1 MPASRA
7 EQHGFECVR
16 IALICVSLRGG
27 GTERIVSR
35 IANQLCSR
43 HEVAV
48 ITLAP
53 MEPFFPLHQDV
64 LVVQPAS
71 VAVDA
76 AKPVRVLRQIR
87 HLVASLREISP
98 DLCMVFGEDIAAP
111 VNLFARF
118 VGVRRIWNFF
128 RGRPERS
135 IAGLKGRMTR
145 LTCPLSN
152 RIFVQ
157 TMAGK
162 AALSDFYPA
171 GKLTVWP
178 NPIAIPDAVSPPE
191 DREPLIVNIGSIGRL
206 KNQQALVRVFAD
218 LEGEAERWKLLFVGD
233 GPDRPA
239 LEANSRASTA
249 APRIRFAGEQKDVAG
264 QLDRASIFAFTSLSE
279 GFPNALAEAMAAGC
293 ACISYDCPTGPA
305 ELIEHGVNGFLV
317 EMGDEARFA
326 ELLQQMIE
334 RDDLRAQFSRNAR
347 ASMRKFHAEQ
357 VLRHLEDLIATETRD
372 LGEAA

>member
-1 MPASRA
+1 M
-7 EQHGFECVR
+7 
-16 IALICVSLRGG
+16 I
-27 GTERIVSR
+27 
-35 IANQLCSR
+35 
-43 HEVAV
+43 
-48 ITLAP
+48 
-53 MEPFFPLHQDV
+53 
-64 LVVQPAS
+64 
-71 VAVDA
+71 
-76 AKPVRVLRQIR
+76 
-87 HLVASLREISP
+87 
-98 DLCMVFGEDIAAP
+98 FGEDIAAP
-111 VNLFARF
+111 ATLIARF
-118 VGVRRIWNFF
+118 AGAPRIWNFF
-128 RGRPERS
+128 RGRPDRS
-135 IAGLKGRMTR
+135 IAGLKGCMTR
-145 LTCPLSN
+145 LTCGLVN
-152 RIFVQ
+152 QIFVQ

-162 AALSDFYPA
+162 AALSDFYA
-171 GKLTVWP
+171 AEKLTVWP
-178 NPIAIPDAVSPPE
+178 NPIAIPDAVIPPE
-191 DREPLIVNIGSIGRL
+191 YREPLIVNIGSIGRL

-334 RDDLRAQFSRNAR
+334 RDDLRARFSRNAR
-347 ASMRKFHAEQ
+347 ASMRRFEAEQ
-357 VLRHLEDLIATETRD
+357 VLQQLEDLITRETAD

>member
-1 MPASRA
+1 M
-7 EQHGFECVR
+7 R

-35 IANQLCSR
+35 IANHLSEW
-43 HEVAV
+43 HEVVV

-53 MEPFFPLHQDV
+53 REPFFLLHPGV
-64 LVVQPAS
+64 LVMQAAPNTA
-71 VAVDA
+71 DA
-76 AKPVRVLRQIR
+76 IKPVRLLRQVG
-87 HLVASLREISP
+87 HLYAALRKSRT

-111 VNLFARF
+111 ANLLARLS
-118 VGVRRIWNFF
+118 GVRRIWNFF

-135 IAGLKGRMTR
+135 INGLKGRLTR
-145 LTCPLSN
+145 LFCRFSN

-162 AALSDFYPA
+162 AALSDSYPA
-171 GKLTVWP
+171 GKLTVWS
-178 NPIAIPDAVSPPE
+178 NPIEIPDAVIPPE

-206 KNQQALVRVFAD
+206 KNQEALVRVFAD

-239 LEANSRASTA
+239 LEASSRTSTA
-249 APRIRFAGEQKDVAG
+249 APRIRFAGEQKDVAD
-264 QLDRASIFAFTSLSE
+264 QLDRAAIFAFTSLSE
-279 GFPNALAEAMAAGC
+279 GFPNALAEALAAGC

-317 EMGDEARFA
+317 EMGDEARFS

-334 RDDLRAQFSRNAR
+334 RDDLRAQFSKNAR
-347 ASMRKFHAEQ
+347 TSMQRFQAER
-357 VLRHLEDLIATETRD
+357 VLRQLEDLITTETRD